1 MGERTGKIYEF
12 DEFRLDPDERT
23 LTHGDEAVALT
34 PKVFDLLVLF
44 AENPGRLLEKEWIIG
59 QLWQDSFVEE
69 ANLNVN
75 VSTLRRALGET
86 PNEARFVETIP
97 RRGYRFVAE
106 VTESGTAES
115 TPHQDPVT
123 DPRAR
128 KFPRWLIALSV
139 AVIILGTGAA
149 MLYFRNSAANSNTLS
164 VHTIAVLPF
173 KPLVKDQGDDALE
186 MGMADALITKLGSL
200 EQLTVRPTGAIS
212 KYRNSEADPLTVG
225 RELQVDAVLDGK
237 IQRADNKV
245 RVTVQLLRVAD
256 GSTIWAGSFDDFFSN
271 IFAVQDSISERMLSS
286 MSLKLTGKEKT
297 LLAKRSTENTEAYAL
312 YLQARYFHEQISEE
326 GSRKALVF
334 YRAALQNDPDYAL
347 VYASMTGALI
357 HLANLNIEREVN
369 LQTAR
374 DSAAKAVE
382 LDPNL
387 AEAYEARATIKEAL
401 DWDFVGA
408 ETDFKRAVE
417 LDPRSPDAHY
427 SYSILLSIL
436 GRHDAAIA
444 AIETARSLDPTAGY
458 IQAEVAR
465 TYVFAHRFE
474 DALREIR
481 KAVEMEPNSYA
492 SRTILFRIQLYR
504 NAPAEARKELDGWP
518 GFNEPGRKI
527 LEAEIDLETNQ
538 RARGVKFIREYLA
551 GRVKGITPNAA
562 AMYYAKIGDLDGAFA
577 ALDDGIKRRDPLIML
592 VASGPEFDAVRS
604 DPRFV
609 ELKRRMN
616 LPDTTPGT

>member
-12 DEFRLDPDERT
+12 DGFRLDPDERT
-23 LTHGDEAVALT
+23 LMHGDEPVTLT

-86 PNEARFVETIP
+86 PNEHRFVETIP

-106 VTESGTAES
+106 VTESGPVES
-115 TPHQDPVT
+115 TTPQDSST
-123 DPRAR
+123 DALLRE
-128 KFPRWLIALSV
+128 FPRWLIALAA
-139 AVIILGTGAA
+139 AVLVIGTGAA
-149 MLYFRNSAANSNTLS
+149 LLYFRGSAADVGTTA
-164 VHTIAVLPF
+164 VRTIAVLPF
-173 KPLVKDQGDDALE
+173 KPLVKDQGDEALE
-186 MGMADALITKLGSL
+186 IGMADALITKLGSL
-200 EQLTVRPTGAIS
+200 EQITVRPTGAVS
-212 KYRNSEADPLTVG
+212 KYRTGNTDPLTAG

-245 RVTVQLLRVAD
+245 RVTVQLLRVSD

-286 MSLKLTGKEKT
+286 MSLKLSGKEKS
-297 LLAKRSTENTEAYAL
+297 LLAKRSTENTEAYSL

-326 GSRKALVF
+326 GSKKALVF
-334 YRAALQNDPDYAL
+334 YRAALQKDPEYAL
-347 VYASMTGALI
+347 VYAAMTGALI
-357 HLANLNIEREVN
+357 HLANLNIERDAN
-369 LQTAR
+369 LQAAR

-401 DWDFVGA
+401 DWDFAGA
-408 ETDFKRAVE
+408 EADFKRAVE
-417 LDPRSPDAHY
+417 LDPRSSDAHY

-444 AIETARSLDPTAGY
+444 EIEAARKSNPIAGY
-458 IQAEVAR
+458 IQSEVAR
-465 TYVFAHRFE
+465 TYVRARRYD

-481 KAVEMEPNSYA
+481 KAVEMEPDNNGARS
-492 SRTILFRIQLYR
+492 ILIRIYLYR
-504 NAPAEARKELDGWP
+504 NEPAEARKELDAWP
-518 GFNEPGRKI
+518 GLSENGRKI
-527 LEAEIDLETNQ
+527 LGAEIDLRTDQ
-538 RARGVKFIREYLA
+538 RARGIKVIREYLA
-551 GRVKGITPNAA
+551 NRTLGITLADAA
-562 AMYYAKIGDLDGAFA
+562 IYYVRIGDLDAAFT
-577 ALDDGIKRRDPLIML
+577 ALEAGLKRRDPLMVV
-592 VASGPEFDAVRS
+592 VATEPEFDIIRN
-604 DPRFV
+604 DPRFIDI
-609 ELKRRMN
+609 ERRMN
-616 LPDTTPGT
+616 LTVAGSGT